1 MSRMTGK
8 PHSNSLRR
16 GKSSQSGQIYH
27 VTSATFHRKKLF
39 TDIYL
44 GKCFV
49 KALIKEARSADT
61 LAFVLMPDHF
71 HWLVQLNNN
80 TNLSSSVARVKSVS
94 ARLINQHLD
103 RKGSVWQS
111 GYYDHAIRKEE
122 DVVHVA
128 RYIVANPLR
137 AGLVRSL
144 NDYSLWDAVWL

>member
-1 MSRMTGK
+1 MLRKSANKRSEISRYTRFCTDAG
-8 PHSNSLRR
+8 SFSLV
-16 GKSSQSGQIYH
+16 GPAQQY
-27 VTSATFHRKKLF
+27 
-39 TDIYL
+39 
-44 GKCFV
+44 
-49 KALIKEARSADT
+49 
-61 LAFVLMPDHF
+61 
-71 HWLVQLNNN
+71 

-144 NDYSLWDAVWL
+144 NDFSLWDAVWL